1 VTDQTDSLLLKAY
14 ADRRLEAAFN
24 ELVHRHVD
32 FVYSSAIRMVRDP
45 HLAED
50 VTQGVFI
57 ALARQASE
65 LVERATLAGW
75 LHRTAQ
81 NIAAQTV
88 RTIERRR
95 AREQE
100 ACSMSEQISTA
111 PDVRWEQIEPHLDA
125 ALGEL
130 IDADRDAVVLRY
142 FHKKSAAE
150 IASILGLSDEA
161 AQKRVSRAVGK
172 LREVFAKNKIT
183 MGAGSLG
190 VLISANAVQAAP
202 IGLATKIVAATSGL
216 TVTAG
221 ITMMQKLLIAG
232 FATVVMGGGFYSFH
246 LQKQIATLQAQQM
259 SLNQQMAQLRQE
271 RDDAKNGWAA
281 AQRENEQR
289 QNNQDEL
296 LRLRGETGLLRRQ
309 LAEATQ
315 KAPALPA
322 ELVAMNTNASL
333 PQIHIKAR
341 FLTIPEDLSAG
352 WYDSTSAGILNS
364 ENLSAALKKLRSR
377 NDVETLAEP
386 EATLISG
393 RQVQMRAT
401 QIISV
406 VTNFCRQETN
416 GTSSLVPQTEQVETG
431 PTLDTIPRVLP
442 DGYTIELPVIA
453 SVFEFLGYAESTNPA
468 PANNLG
474 GQEIDLPTISPQ
486 FRAQSTTN
494 SVNLFDD
501 QTVVFGLKDNPV
513 QTDAALAELD
523 GSKPKSLNRNTL
535 VFVTATIIDRV
546 GNRVHAG
553 ESYTNIPPQPVSQ

>member
-1 VTDQTDSLLLKAY
+1 MTDQTDSLLLKAY
-14 ADRRLEAAFN
+14 VERRLEAAFN

-32 FVYSSAIRMVRDP
+32 LVYSAAIRMVRDP
-45 HLAED
+45 HLADD
-50 VTQGVFI
+50 VTQGAFI

-100 ACSMSEQISTA
+100 AFAMSQQISTS

-125 ALGEL
+125 ALGKL

-150 IASILGLSDEA
+150 IATILGVSDDA
-161 AQKRVSRAVGK
+161 AQKRVSRAVEK

-183 MGAGSLG
+183 IGAGSLG
-190 VLISANAVQAAP
+190 ILISANAVQAAP
-202 IGLATKIVAATSGL
+202 VGLAAKILAATSGL

-221 ITMMQKLLIAG
+221 MTMIQKLFIAG
-232 FATVVMGGGFYSFH
+232 FAAVAIGGGIYSFH
-246 LQKQIATLQAQQM
+246 LQKQIAALQEQQI
-259 SLNQQMAQLRQE
+259 SLNQQMAQMRQE
-271 RDDAKNGWAA
+271 RDDAKNQLAA
-281 AQRENEQR
+281 AQRENQQR

-296 LRLRGETGLLRRQ
+296 LRLRGETGVLRRQ
-309 LAEATQ
+309 LDEAAKKT
-315 KAPALPA
+315 PALPA
-322 ELVAMNTNASL
+322 AVVAVNTNSSM

-341 FLTIPEDLSAG
+341 FLTIPEDLSAR
-352 WYDSTSAGILNS
+352 WYDSASAGILTS
-364 ENLSAALKKLRSR
+364 ENFSIALKNLRSR

-386 EATLISG
+386 EMTTISG

-406 VTNFCRQETN
+406 VTNFCLQETN
-416 GTSSLVPQTEQVETG
+416 GTSSIGPQTENFETG
-431 PTLDTIPRVLP
+431 PVLDTIPRVLP

-453 SVFEFLGYAESTNPA
+453 SVVEFLGYAQSTNTA
-468 PANNLG
+468 PAYNSAG
-474 GQEIDLPTISPQ
+474 REIDAPTVSPQ

-494 SVNLFDD
+494 TVNLFDD
-501 QTVVFGLKDNPV
+501 QTLVFGLKENQV
-513 QTDAALAELD
+513 QADTALAELD
-523 GSKPKSLNRNTL
+523 GSKPNSLNRHLL
-535 VFVTATIIDRV
+535 VFVTATIIDRA
-546 GNRVHAG
+546 GRRVHED